1 MKQIVI
7 NSIRALIPYILIAMV
22 CGLIFGHFFIFLFL
36 TILVFIFTQLIQLHY
51 LQKWCADQSVVVPS
65 VGLNRI
71 WKNIYFLIETKL
83 YDKNRTPELT
93 VDELKNT
100 VQGDYGLVLLKAHR
114 IEWFNEQAAT
124 LLKLDADRDV
134 NTDISHLLRT
144 PNFLDALEDKR
155 YGQEIMLD
163 DRQPPI
169 AVCLLPYGVRHL
181 CLLVRDISLYMRMM
195 HTNRE
200 LMANLTHE
208 LRSPLTVIQGYLEIL
223 KDTNKKT
230 KDKNFKNILANMQTQ
245 VVRMKVLVDDTLNI
259 AYLENT
265 ELKAYDQSYVDVPAM
280 LESILEISKID
291 APPSLFNTQI
301 ETFNLYGKASELH
314 SMFHNLIDNAKSHS
328 QSDDIKIVWRKDDS
342 GAYFEVIDKG
352 IGIETDHLPKLS
364 KRFYRVDKARSIT
377 QSNAGLGLSIVKHV
391 LNRHQA
397 TLEIESEV
405 GKGST
410 FRCCFP
416 LSRIKA

>member
-1 MKQIVI
+1 MCYSKHIV
-7 NSIRALIPYILIAMV
+7 S
-22 CGLIFGHFFIFLFL
+22 G
-36 TILVFIFTQLIQLHY
+36 
-51 LQKWCADQSVVVPS
+51 
-65 VGLNRI
+65 GLN
-71 WKNIYFLIETKL
+71 
-83 YDKNRTPELT
+83 
-93 VDELKNT
+93 
-100 VQGDYGLVLLKAHR
+100 A
-114 IEWFNEQAAT
+114 QAAT
-124 LLKLDADRDV
+124 LLKLDADRDADA
-134 NTDISHLLRT
+134 DISHLLRT

-155 YGQEIMLD
+155 YGQEIVLD

-169 AVCLLPYGVRHL
+169 AVCLLPYGVQHL

-195 HTNRE
+195 HANQE

-223 KDTNKKT
+223 KDSNNKT

-265 ELKAYDQSYVDVPAM
+265 ELKARDQSYVDVPAM

-291 APPSLFNTQI
+291 APPGLFNTRI

-314 SMFHNLIDNAKSHS
+314 SMFHNLIDNAQSHS
-328 QSDDIKIVWRKDDS
+328 QSEDIKVVWRKDDS
-342 GAYFEVIDKG
+342 GAYFEVTDKG
-352 IGIETDHLPKLS
+352 IGIEADHLPKLS